1 MEGNLGFTS
10 SRRHFSREFRV
21 QLLKE
26 HQEKGVPI
34 SVLARS
40 HGIHPITVYQWRRK
54 MAQDNQG
61 NDDLNPAQ
69 IKTLL
74 QELQALKKEN
84 TTLKTKVADLVV
96 SQEILEV
103 ALDIAKKKA
112 LLKQAQLAEKSKSS
126 KNSK

>member
-1 MEGNLGFTS
+1 MEENQGYS
-10 SRRHFSREFRV
+10 VSRKHFSREFRV

-26 HQEKGVPI
+26 HEEKGIPI
-34 SVLARS
+34 SVLARN

-54 MAQDNQG
+54 MNRDDQG
-61 NDDLNPAQ
+61 SDDLHPAQ
-69 IKTLL
+69 VKALL

-112 LLKQAQLAEKSKSS
+112 LLKQVQSAGKSKSS
-126 KNSK
+126 KSSK

>member
-1 MEGNLGFTS
+1 
-10 SRRHFSREFRV
+10 
-21 QLLKE
+21 
-26 HQEKGVPI
+26 
-34 SVLARS
+34 
-40 HGIHPITVYQWRRK
+40 

-61 NDDLNPAQ
+61 NDDLNPTQ

>member
-1 MEGNLGFTS
+1 
-10 SRRHFSREFRV
+10 
-21 QLLKE
+21 
-26 HQEKGVPI
+26 
-34 SVLARS
+34 
-40 HGIHPITVYQWRRK
+40 